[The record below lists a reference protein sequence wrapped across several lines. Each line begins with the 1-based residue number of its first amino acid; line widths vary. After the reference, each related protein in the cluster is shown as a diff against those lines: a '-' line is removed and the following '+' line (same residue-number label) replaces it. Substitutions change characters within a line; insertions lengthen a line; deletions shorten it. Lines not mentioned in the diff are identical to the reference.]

1 MYTNREEA
9 GKLLANKLTNY
20 KDNKEVVIVAIPRGG
35 VPVGYEIFN
44 KLNVPLEIVLS
55 KKIGHPF
62 NKEYAIGAV
71 TIENSILSDA
81 AKEVSPV
88 YIYDETEQVRALLKQ
103 RHQLYYGNKKPLP
116 LKDKIVILVDD
127 GIATGNTIISC
138 IQLLQLQKPSKI
150 VVALPVAPNS
160 ALRKIREMPEVN
172 EVICLSAPVNFQ
184 AVGQF
189 YEEFDQV
196 NDNEVVVLLKKANED
211 FYFKNSK

>member
-35 VPVGYEIFN
+35 VPVGYEISN

-81 AKEVSPV
+81 ADEVSPV
-88 YIYDETEQVRALLKQ
+88 YIYDETEQMRALLKQ
-103 RHQLYYGNKKPLP
+103 RHQLYYGDKKPLP

-138 IQLLQLQKPSKI
+138 IQLIQLQKPSKMI
-150 VVALPVAPNS
+150 VALPVAPNDS
-160 ALRKIREMPEVN
+160 LRKIREMTQVN

-184 AVGQF
+184 SVGQF

-196 NDNEVVVLLKKANED
+196 NDNEVIALLKKANED
-211 FYFKNSK
+211 FNFKKSK

>member
-1 MYTNREEA
+1 MFTNREEA
-9 GKLLANKLTNY
+9 GKLLANKLINY
-20 KDNKEVVIVAIPRGG
+20 KDNKEVAIVAIPRGG
-35 VPVGYEIFN
+35 VPVGYELTK
-44 KLNVPLEIVLS
+44 KLNAPLEIVLS

-71 TIENSILSDA
+71 TLENSILSDA

-88 YIYDETEQVRALLKQ
+88 YIYDETEHVRALLKQ
-103 RHQLYYGNKKPLP
+103 RHHLYYGEKKPLP

-138 IQLLQLQKPSKI
+138 IQLIQLQKPSKI
-150 VVALPVAPNS
+150 IVALPVAPNS

-172 EVICLSAPVNFQ
+172 EVICLSAPVDFQ

-196 NDNEVVVLLKKANED
+196 SDNEVIEILKKANET
-211 FYFKNSK
+211 FSLKKSK

>member
-1 MYTNREEA
+1 MFTNREEA

-20 KDNKEVVIVAIPRGG
+20 KDNNEVVIVAIPRGG
-35 VPVGYEIFN
+35 VPVGYEIAN
-44 KLNVPLEIVLS
+44 KLNIPLEIVLS

-71 TIENSILSDA
+71 TLENSILSDA

-103 RHQLYYGNKKPLP
+103 RHQLYYGEKKPMS
-116 LKDKIVILVDD
+116 LKDKIVVLVDD

-138 IQLLQLQKPSKI
+138 IQLIQLQKPSKM
-150 VVALPVAPNS
+150 VVALPVSPNS

-196 NDNEVVVLLKKANED
+196 NDQEVVALLKKANED
-211 FYFKNSK
+211 FNFKNSK

>member
-1 MYTNREEA
+1 MFTNREEA
-9 GKLLANKLTNY
+9 GKLLANKLINY

-35 VPVGYEIFN
+35 VPVGFEIAN
-44 KLNVPLEIVLS
+44 KLNAPLEIVLS

-71 TIENSILSDA
+71 TLENSILSDG

-88 YIYDETEQVRALLKQ
+88 YIYEETEQVRALLKQ
-103 RHQLYYGNKKPLP
+103 RHQLYYGENKPLS

-160 ALRKIREMPEVN
+160 SLRKIREIPEVN
-172 EVICLSAPVNFQ
+172 KVICLSAPVNFQ

-196 NDNEVVVLLKKANED
+196 NDHEVVEILKKTKVS
-211 FYFKNSK
+211 FSLKKSK

>member
-1 MYTNREEA
+1 MFTNREEA
-9 GKLLANKLTNY
+9 GKLLANKLINY

-35 VPVGYEIFN
+35 VPVGFEIAN
-44 KLNVPLEIVLS
+44 KLNAPLEIVLS

-71 TIENSILSDA
+71 TLENSILSDG

-88 YIYDETEQVRALLKQ
+88 YIYEETEQVRALLKQ
-103 RHQLYYGNKKPLP
+103 RHQLYYGENKPLS

-160 ALRKIREMPEVN
+160 SLRKIREIPEVN

-196 NDNEVVVLLKKANED
+196 NDHEVVEILKKTKVS
-211 FYFKNSK
+211 FSSKELK